1 MSQNKMPEFS
11 KDLLH
16 ARWFTDPVCS
26 WSFAAE
32 EAIGIF
38 RQHFT
43 GRLIFE
49 NRMLT
54 LYRNLDR
61 FLEHHGMALPAEF
74 APKIEKVSLATGK
87 PISSE
92 AWKKGAV
99 PHSSEDACLWVKA
112 AQSIDPSKGDLFLSL
127 LRKTLFVDARNIG
140 EVSVL
145 EEMAHIVGLDPL
157 RLKAMVN
164 TEENKALLSD
174 DGGLARLEGVET
186 RPTLV
191 LRNSGGDRVFIG
203 GLMDAELYIHAGEV
217 LLREA

>member
-1 MSQNKMPEFS
+1 MSQNKVPEFS
-11 KDLLH
+11 KELLH

-32 EAIGIF
+32 EAIGFF
-38 RQHFT
+38 RHHFS

-61 FLEHHGMALPAEF
+61 FLEHHGMAMPAEF
-74 APKIEKVSLATGK
+74 APKVDKVAQATGK
-87 PISSE
+87 PVSSE

-99 PHSSEDACLWVKA
+99 PRSSEDTCLWVKA
-112 AQSIDPSKGDLFLSL
+112 AQSIDPSRGDHFLSL
-127 LRKTLFVDARNIG
+127 MRKALFADARNIG

-145 EEMAHIVGLDPL
+145 EELAHVAGLDPL
-157 RLKAMVN
+157 RLEAMVN

-174 DGGLARLEGVET
+174 DGGMARMEGVET

-203 GLMDAELYIHAGEV
+203 GLMDPELYIHAGEV